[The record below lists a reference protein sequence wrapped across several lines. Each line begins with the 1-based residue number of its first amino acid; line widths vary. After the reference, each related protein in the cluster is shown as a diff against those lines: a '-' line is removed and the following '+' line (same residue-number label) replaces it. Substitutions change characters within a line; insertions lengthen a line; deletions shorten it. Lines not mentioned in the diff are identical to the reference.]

1 VALSVSPKS
10 IAKELFDRA
19 VALMALALL
28 SPLFAIA
35 AFLVWRQ
42 DGRSPLYISER
53 AGRGGRPF
61 RMVKVRSMVVGA
73 DKVGSNST
81 ASDDSRIT
89 RVGRIIRRWKIDE
102 LGQLWNVLKGDM
114 SLVGPRPQVL
124 SEVETYT
131 AEESRLLLVKPGLT
145 DFASIVFA
153 DEDSILFGAADPYEA
168 YVRLIRPWKSRL
180 GLFYVEH
187 ASFQLDLQLILLTV
201 VRIVSPVRALAD
213 VAKLLVRLGAP
224 EELVRVSSRAS
235 PLVPGVVPGR
245 GASFDR

>member
-1 VALSVSPKS
+1 MSLKS

-19 VALMALALL
+19 VALMALVLL

-53 AGRGGRPF
+53 AGRGGHPF

-73 DKVGSNST
+73 DKIGSNST
-81 ASDDSRIT
+81 ATDDARIT

-124 SEVETYT
+124 SEVKTYT
-131 AEESRLLLVKPGLT
+131 AEENRLLSVKPGLT

-153 DEDSILFGAADPYEA
+153 DEDSILLGAEDPYEA
-168 YVRLIRPWKSRL
+168 YVRLVRPWKSRL
-180 GLFYVEH
+180 GLIYVER
-187 ASFQLDLQLILLTV
+187 ASFRLDLQLILLTV
-201 VRIVSPVRALAD
+201 VRIVSPARALAE
-213 VAKLLVRLGAP
+213 VARLLVRLEAP
-224 EELVRVSSRAS
+224 EELVRVSLRAS
-235 PLVPGVVPGR
+235 PLVSGVLPGR
-245 GASFDR
+245 GAPFDQ